1 MEMISCNRRCFA
13 RKSNYVSWRIVVAM
27 MVLVMTVPFFVPNAA
42 NAQTTTS
49 RNDAIHEQYEPY
61 VGQLLSFLAKIY
73 NALGNDTYSQKEKNT
88 IIQSSYQKVFLS
100 DKVQIEDDLVIGRKA
115 LVVKNVQSYLQDIDI
130 FYKTAN
136 FKFKI
141 LEIKAVTNLS
151 NQSFLR
157 VAVNQQFNG
166 INVKGKAINYERVR
180 FMEIAI
186 NDQTDDLKI
195 SSIYT
200 TLVNEEQSLK
210 KWWESLS
217 FEWKVIF
224 QRAVKSVAQPD
235 NDRLKEMISLETL
248 DISYNKYIN
257 EIEPLAM
264 VSNLREIDISNT
276 NVADLSPLR
285 NNKRL
290 ESLNI
295 SNTKINNVGALK
307 FTPNLKYLFLENTNV
322 KNLKPLFGLR
332 RLEKVICTGTGI
344 TEDQAKALADATA
357 NKCEVVNE
365 VNASLQW
372 WHQLPLVWREKFML
386 DFSFQ
391 DQSPDDSKLGKIE
404 SLEKLTL
411 HQNKNILSLKPIAKL
426 QNLKELDC
434 SGTGIQNLQGIENL
448 SELRFLNFS
457 DTEVKDLSQIIRLKN
472 LKQIQFDNTNIP
484 EVELAILKKE
494 RPDIK
499 IMNRFTALVSW
510 WIRVPE
516 AWQNTFL
523 ASINYQG
530 QKPIPPE
537 VLYDIVNIK
546 TLDIS
551 NREDIESLE
560 PLFMLTNLR
569 SLDISNTMMID
580 NLDPIDSLYYL
591 ERLICSGNPI
601 HDLMPLAGLTR
612 LKVLDVKNTPVASI
626 DPLNNLKQLEE
637 LDISATKVNNLKGL
651 RALINMKKL
660 KCYNTNIS
668 SINPLIT
675 LTKLKSLLCYN
686 TKLSK
691 KKVDEF
697 KKIRSDCHVI
707 FY

>member
-1 MEMISCNRRCFA
+1 METNCYSMGDKIFNIAKCNNRA
-13 RKSNYVSWRIVVAM
+13 VKLALLLIITINLTAIDNVQAQQ
-27 MVLVMTVPFFVPNAA
+27 PQKNNALH
-42 NAQTTTS
+42 
-49 RNDAIHEQYEPY
+49 DQYEPY

-73 NALGNDTYSQKEKNT
+73 NSLGNDAVGQKDKNT
-88 IIQSSYQKVFLS
+88 IIQSSYKKVFLS
-100 DKVQIEDDLVIGRKA
+100 DKVQIEDDLIIGRKA

-136 FKFKI
+136 FNFKI

-157 VAVNQQFNG
+157 VAVNQIFNG

-186 NDQTDDLKI
+186 NEQTDDLKI

-224 QRAVKSVAQPD
+224 QRAVKSEAQPD
-235 NDRLKEMISLETL
+235 NDRLKEMISLEKL

-276 NVADLSPLR
+276 SVADLSPLR

-322 KNLKPLFGLR
+322 KTLKPLFGLK
-332 RLEKVICTGTGI
+332 RLEKVICTGTSI
-344 TEDQAKALADATA
+344 TEIQAKALASATA
-357 NKCEVVNE
+357 NRCKVVNE
-365 VNASLQW
+365 VNSSLQW

-404 SLEKLTL
+404 GLRKLSLQ
-411 HQNKNILSLKPIAKL
+411 QNKNILTLKPVKNL
-426 QNLKELDC
+426 RNLKELDC
-434 SGTGIQNLQGIENL
+434 SGTGIKNLQGIEDLTNL
-448 SELRFLNFS
+448 EVLNFS

-472 LKQIQFDNTNIP
+472 LKQIQFDNTTIP
-484 EVELAILKKE
+484 ELELEILKKE

-499 IMNRFTALVSW
+499 VMNRYTTLVSW
-510 WIRVPE
+510 WIRVPK
-516 AWQNTFL
+516 AWQQTL
-523 ASINYQG
+523 IASVNYQG
-530 QKPIPPE
+530 KNPIPPE
-537 VLYDIVNIK
+537 ILYDIVNIK
-546 TLDIS
+546 SIDIS
-551 NREDIESLE
+551 NRDDIENLE
-560 PLFMLTNLR
+560 PLYMLSNLR

-580 NLDPIDSLYYL
+580 NLDPIDSLFQL
-591 ERLICSGNPI
+591 ERIICAGNPI
-601 HDLMPLAGLTR
+601 SDLTALSALTK
-612 LKVLDVKNTPVASI
+612 LKVLDVKNTPITSI
-626 DPLNNLKQLEE
+626 DPLNNLKRLEE